1 MVPKLI
7 NTQRGPGHY
16 YCGPLEAGL
25 DEQVLSNIGWANVM
39 PAADA
44 VVDLTLSGQPLKF
57 NGNGYHDKVSSI
69 SYPFALVIVQIVQ
82 LLTIWYLE
90 LG

>member
-1 MVPKLI
+1 VVPKLI

-25 DEQVLSNIGWANVM
+25 DEQVLSNIVM

-57 NGNGYHDKVSSI
+57 NGNGYHDKVSYI